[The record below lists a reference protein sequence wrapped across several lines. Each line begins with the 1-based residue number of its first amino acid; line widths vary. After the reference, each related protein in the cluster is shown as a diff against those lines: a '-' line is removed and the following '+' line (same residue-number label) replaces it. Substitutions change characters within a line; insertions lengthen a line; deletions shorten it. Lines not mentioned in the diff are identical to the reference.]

1 MLDMFGLVCGAG
13 NEETFVSIMPELNQ
27 VTGLMATSDKTIS
40 TVIQEARSIY
50 PHIYQHFV
58 HE

>member
-1 MLDMFGLVCGAG
+1 MFGLVCGAG